1 MPDKTRVGVV
11 GLGYVGLP
19 LSLAMHRAG
28 YDVVGV
34 DVDEDTVAAL
44 RDGHSTVSDV
54 PDAEVAD
61 ALEER
66 ITFTTDYAALSAVDG
81 VSICVPTPLR
91 KTDTPDLSFVVDAA
105 QQLAPMVPDGCTVV
119 LESTVYPGATREV
132 VGDALAENGKTI
144 GEDIFL
150 AFSPER
156 IDPGNEEYGPTEI
169 PKVLGGV
176 TDACGN
182 HAQAMYEQVFDQ
194 IVRVESAT
202 EAELVKLLENTFRA
216 VNIGLINEL
225 AQVAHELDV
234 NIWNVIDAAA
244 TKPFGFMSFYPG
256 PGLGGHCIPVDPFY
270 LSWKASQQG
279 IDTRFIHLADTV
291 NREMPGHV
299 VQRVVELL
307 NDRGIALSTADILV
321 AGVAYKPDV
330 SDTRESPAIDII
342 NQLEGWNADVAYHDP
357 HVPTLDVVGTEYE
370 SVELTR
376 DRLEAV
382 DCVVLVTDH
391 SAFDV
396 EEIATAAPLVFDTRN
411 ATAGLEGD
419 HIVRL

>member
-1 MPDKTRVGVV
+1 MNVIPSSSAFVT
-11 GLGYVGLP
+11 
-19 LSLAMHRAG
+19 SAS
-28 YDVVGV
+28 
-34 DVDEDTVAAL
+34 ET
-44 RDGHSTVSDV
+44 S
-54 PDAEVAD
+54 
-61 ALEER
+61 LEEG
-66 ITFTTDYAALSAVDG
+66 IEFSTDYAALRDVDG

-105 QQLAPMVPDGCTVV
+105 ERLAPVVPGSCTIV

-132 VGDALAENGKTI
+132 IGDTLTENGKTI
-144 GEDIFL
+144 GDDIYL

-176 TDACGN
+176 TDACGD
-182 HAQAMYEQVFDQ
+182 HAEALYERVFGE
-194 IVRVESAT
+194 IVRVDSAT

-216 VNIGLINEL
+216 VNISLINEL
-225 AQVAHELDV
+225 AQVAYELDV
-234 NIWNVIDAAA
+234 DIWTVIDAAA

-307 NDRGIALSTADILV
+307 NDRGVALSNADVLV

-342 NQLEGWNADVAYHDP
+342 DQLEGWQADIAYHDP

-370 SVELTR
+370 SVELNR
-376 DRLEAV
+376 ERLQTA

-391 SAFDV
+391 SAFDI
-396 EEIATAAPLVFDTRN
+396 EEIVDHASLVFDTRN
-411 ATAGLEGD
+411 ATSEFEGD
-419 HIVRL
+419 HLVRL

>member
-34 DVDEDTVAAL
+34 DVDEDTVESLRGGCSTVNDVSDADVTAAL
-44 RDGHSTVSDV
+44 KEGI
-54 PDAEVAD
+54 E
-61 ALEER
+61 
-66 ITFTTDYAALSAVDG
+66 FTTDYTALADVDG

-105 QQLAPMVPDGCTVV
+105 RRLAPVVPDSCTVV

-156 IDPGNEEYGPTEI
+156 IDPGNDEYGPTEI

-299 VQRVVELL
+299 VQRVVERL
-307 NDRGIALSTADILV
+307 NDRGVALSTADILV

>member
-1 MPDKTRVGVV
+1 MNV
-11 GLGYVGLP
+11 
-19 LSLAMHRAG
+19 
-28 YDVVGV
+28 
-34 DVDEDTVAAL
+34 
-44 RDGHSTVSDV
+44 
-54 PDAEVAD
+54 
-61 ALEER
+61 
-66 ITFTTDYAALSAVDG
+66 
-81 VSICVPTPLR
+81 
-91 KTDTPDLSFVVDAA
+91 
-105 QQLAPMVPDGCTVV
+105 
-119 LESTVYPGATREV
+119 
-132 VGDALAENGKTI
+132 
-144 GEDIFL
+144 
-150 AFSPER
+150 
-156 IDPGNEEYGPTEI
+156 
-169 PKVLGGV
+169 
-176 TDACGN
+176 
-182 HAQAMYEQVFDQ
+182 
-194 IVRVESAT
+194 
-202 EAELVKLLENTFRA
+202 
-216 VNIGLINEL
+216 GLINEL

-234 NIWNVIDAAA
+234 NIWSVIDAAA

-307 NDRGIALSTADILV
+307 NDRGIALSNADILV

-376 DRLEAV
+376 ERLQAA

-411 ATAGLEGD
+411 ATEGLGD
-419 HIVRL
+419 DGIVRL